1 MLRINRPAA
10 VLLLA
15 ALLLTLCGC
24 SAGNIDQYFSLPQP
38 AEEYRQL
45 QELIDGEIAAGSVYS
60 APTRG
65 SFRQSVRL
73 YDINGDGTDE
83 AMAFFRGS
91 DGTLKIVIYLL
102 SGSEYRPILTLKEEG
117 RSIGRVSFA
126 DIDDD
131 GHPDL
136 IVAWE
141 ISSGMSILSVYSM
154 LNWSGERLMSTDCT
168 EFVTGDITNDGRDEL
183 LALRS
188 GGSGSYLADMYT
200 IDTNGEPMASTAAL
214 SAGIDSPS
222 PASMIR
228 IGGGKPALLVESSLR
243 GGDAVSDLIVFRDG
257 ALVNL
262 TMNRGSGISDTR
274 RTDNGVSAQDI
285 DGDGLTE
292 IPFPQQLYSPGGET
306 HWSTAWYRYDIS
318 GRAAH
323 VLTTYHSVAD
333 HWYFVLPD
341 GWEVGLTARVD
352 DSIPGERKVILS
364 RLRVDGS
371 LNDLLAVCSISGENR
386 EDRAATAGRFLLEEN
401 SSVTYAAELYTDEL
415 DRDAVLERFHLIFT
429 EWGAGS
435 F

>member
-1 MLRINRPAA
+1 MVRIIRTAAVLCLA

-15 ALLLTLCGC
+15 LCGC

-45 QELIDGEIAAGSVYS
+45 QELINGEIASGSVYA

-73 YDINGDGTDE
+73 YDINADGTDE

-91 DGTLKIVIYLL
+91 DGTLKIVIYFL
-102 SGSEYRPILTLKEEG
+102 SGSEYRPILTLREEG

-168 EFVTGDITNDGRDEL
+168 EFVTGDITRDGRDEL
-183 LALRS
+183 LALRT
-188 GGSGSYLADMYT
+188 GSAGTYLADMYT
-200 IDTNGEPMASTAAL
+200 IDADGEPMASTAAL
-214 SAGIDSPS
+214 SAGIETLSR
-222 PASMIR
+222 ASMIL
-228 IGGGKPALLVESSLR
+228 IGGGQPALLVESSLN

-257 ALVNL
+257 SLVNL
-262 TMNRGSGISDTR
+262 TMNRGSGVSDTR
-274 RTDNGVSAQDI
+274 RVDNGVSAQDI
-285 DGDGLTE
+285 DGDGVTE

-352 DSIPGERKVILS
+352 DSVPGEKKVVLS
-364 RLRVDGS
+364 RLREDGS
-371 LNDLLAVCSISGENR
+371 VNDLLAVCSISGENR
-386 EDRAATAGRFLLEEN
+386 AERAGTTGRFLLDET
-401 SSVTYAAELYTDEL
+401 SSVAYAAELYTDAL
-415 DRDAVLERFHLIFT
+415 DRDALRERFHLIFT